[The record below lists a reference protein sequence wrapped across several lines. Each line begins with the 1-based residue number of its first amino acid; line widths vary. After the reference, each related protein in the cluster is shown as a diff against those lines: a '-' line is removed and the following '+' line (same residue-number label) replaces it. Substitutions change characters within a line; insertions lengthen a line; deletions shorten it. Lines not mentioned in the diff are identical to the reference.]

1 MNNRIK
7 TTLLEVLVVIIFITI
22 TNFIEIDGVD
32 FCMGAVY
39 ILILDTIENNFRKE

>member
-22 TNFIEIDGVD
+22 TNFIEIVGDD
-32 FCMGAVY
+32 
-39 ILILDTIENNFRKE
+39 K

>member
-22 TNFIEIDGVD
+22 TNFIEIVG
-32 FCMGAVY
+32 
-39 ILILDTIENNFRKE
+39 LINNEIRI

>member
-22 TNFIEIDGVD
+22 TNFIEIVGVD
-32 FCMGAVY
+32 
-39 ILILDTIENNFRKE
+39 K